1 MLHGS
6 RQSALSWNC
15 SFKDGLLTQ
24 ISELKHGT
32 RHSPAWIVCRGI
44 IILLISGLAGATLTR
59 LAPGFGIDERV
70 LDPRLSVQSLE
81 TIEHEHAAERNPLT
95 FYIRFLAGMLRGDAG
110 RSVVFA
116 QPVGPLIGER
126 APRTFRTVMA
136 GLGYGWSAA
145 VLLAITAALSRRA
158 VTVLAAMAV
167 SGSLLSIPSAVVA
180 ATCLLFRLSPAIAI
194 AAVVF
199 PRIFP
204 NAYEQ
209 LRASLTVPH
218 VVTARARGLPATRLF
233 LFHVVPSALMPLV
246 ALAGVSV
253 TLAFGA
259 SIPVE
264 ALADSPGIGQL
275 AWQAALGRDLPVL
288 VSVTLLLTAITVT
301 ANVLADLVLARLGGH
316 TA

>member
-1 MLHGS
+1 LI
-6 RQSALSWNC
+6 
-15 SFKDGLLTQ
+15 Q

-32 RHSPAWIVCRGI
+32 RRSPAWIVCRGI
-44 IILLISGLAGATLTR
+44 VILLISGLAGATLAR
-59 LAPGFGIDERV
+59 FAPGFGIDERT
-70 LDPRLSVQSLE
+70 LDPRLSAHSLE
-81 TIEHEHAAERNPLT
+81 TIEREHAAERNPLT
-95 FYIRFLAGMLRGDAG
+95 FYVHFLAGMLRGDAG
-110 RSVVFA
+110 HSVVFA
-116 QPVGPLIGER
+116 QPVGLLIGER

-145 VLLAITAALSRRA
+145 VLLAIVAALSRRA
-158 VTVLAAMAV
+158 ATVLAAMAV
-167 SGSLLSIPSAVVA
+167 SGSLLSIPSAVLA
-180 ATCLLFRLSPAIAI
+180 AICLLWRLSPAIAI
-194 AAVVF
+194 GAVVF

-209 LRASLTVPH
+209 LRASLTAPH

-233 LFHVVPSALMPLV
+233 LFHVVPSTLMPLV

-288 VSVTLLLTAITVT
+288 VSVTLLLTAITVA
-301 ANVLADLVLARLGGH
+301 ANVLADLVLARLGRH
-316 TA
+316 A